1 MGNQNATGI
10 KRLSNAFGFSMLGF
24 RACFKH
30 EEAFRQEVYASL
42 VLIPLALYLGNT
54 GVERALLLGSWL
66 LVPLVEL
73 LNSAI
78 ENAIDR
84 IGPELHQLSG
94 RAKDIGSAAVFIA
107 LLLSTCVW
115 LLVLL
120 PHLSAME

>member
-1 MGNQNATGI
+1 MGDQNATGI
-10 KRLSNAFGFSMLGF
+10 KRLNNAFGYSMQGF

-42 VLIPLALYLGNT
+42 LLIPLALYLGDT

-78 ENAIDR
+78 ENTIDR
-84 IGPELHQLSG
+84 IGAEQHELSG
-94 RAKDIGSAAVFIA
+94 RAKDIGSAAVFLA
-107 LLLSTCVW
+107 LLLCACVW

-120 PHLSAME
+120 PRLSASA

>member
-1 MGNQNATGI
+1 MGDQNATGI
-10 KRLSNAFGFSMLGF
+10 KRLNNAFGYSMQGF

-30 EEAFRQEVYASL
+30 EEAFRQEIYASL
-42 VLIPLALYLGNT
+42 LLIPLALYLGDT

-84 IGPELHQLSG
+84 IGAEQHELSG
-94 RAKDIGSAAVFIA
+94 RAKDIGSAAVFLA
-107 LLLSTCVW
+107 LLLCACVW

-120 PHLSAME
+120 PRLSASA

>member
-10 KRLSNAFGFSMLGF
+10 KRLNNAFGYSMQGF
-24 RACFKH
+24 AACFKH
-30 EEAFRQEVYASL
+30 EEAFRQEIYASL
-42 VLIPLALYLGNT
+42 LLIPLALYAGDS

-66 LVPLVEL
+66 VVPLVEL

-84 IGPELHQLSG
+84 IGEEQNELSG
-94 RAKDIGSAAVFIA
+94 RAKDIGSAAVFVA
-107 LLLSTCVW
+107 LLLCTCVW

-120 PHLSAME
+120 PRLSGSW

>member
-10 KRLSNAFGFSMLGF
+10 KRLNNAFGYSMQGF

-42 VLIPLALYLGNT
+42 LLIPLALYLGDT

-84 IGPELHQLSG
+84 IGAEQHELSA
-94 RAKDIGSAAVFIA
+94 RAKDIGSAAVFLA
-107 LLLSTCVW
+107 LLLCACVW

-120 PHLSAME
+120 PRLSASA

>member
-1 MGNQNATGI
+1 MGDQNATGI
-10 KRLSNAFGFSMLGF
+10 KRLNNAFGYSMQGF

-42 VLIPLALYLGNT
+42 LLIPLALYLGDT

-84 IGPELHQLSG
+84 IGAEQHELSA
-94 RAKDIGSAAVFIA
+94 RAKDIGSAAVFLA
-107 LLLSTCVW
+107 LLLCACVW

-120 PHLSAME
+120 PRLSASA